1 LGSYKFLFSSATLFF
16 KKRYSDYQK
25 CKKSEIS
32 HFSMTS
38 EIFLYQHFELDASP
52 SSQSW
57 LGCIY
62 YTVDDSPNPGSLP
75 PNVFVVVNDM
85 AFVNTLSRQLDFGC
99 FDDKVRRKSVYGIT
113 LLMMIVFSV
122 VSGLSFSHLSTGVM
136 DTLYFFGFWAF
147 GSATA
152 SAATNRSAPP
162 SCPSMETRRPTIPS
176 SPLCWRC
183 RHHCQWRGR
192 DQHHYD
198 LQELV
203 PEDQERPGGRWMT
216 APQ

>member
-1 LGSYKFLFSSATLFF
+1 LNT
-16 KKRYSDYQK
+16 
-25 CKKSEIS
+25 
-32 HFSMTS
+32 
-38 EIFLYQHFELDASP
+38 DASP

-75 PNVFVVVNDM
+75 PNVFVAVNDV
-85 AFVNTLSRQLDFGC
+85 AFVKTLSRQLDFGC

-122 VSGLSFSHLSTGVM
+122 ASGVSFGHLSTGVM
-136 DTLYFFGFWAF
+136 ATLYFFRFWAF